1 MRIRLRSLAIS
12 SLVLTFAS
20 AAGARTRP
28 HYGGTVR
35 VESGGS
41 SVSAER
47 AITASLVAETL
58 TSVDAMGRVQPL
70 LAERWESQNGG
81 RRWQFW
87 IRQNIRL
94 HDGSILSAADAA
106 QIFSS
111 QQGSLW
117 RTVRAN
123 GSAVILECDTPQPLL
138 PALLA
143 SQQFAIS
150 KTDSS
155 GLLIGTGPFRRASS
169 SGATTKLTAFDDYW
183 QGRPYVDAIDLSA
196 GRGVRDQWMDLSV
209 ARADLVDVP
218 AVQIRRAE
226 QERMRVLASQNME
239 LIALVPSPNSQLLQ
253 DVRMRQAISVAID
266 RNALLNVIFQRQGE
280 VAAGILPNWMTGYDF
295 LFAAPQDTNLA
306 RDLHGQARQSGAITI
321 SYESGDGIQQLL
333 ADRVVLNARD
343 AGIAMQAVPR
353 HADTQA
359 DLGLV
364 RVSMASLNP
373 GVALQQITSSILPGN
388 ASTAEA
394 DPNSLFRNERDLLTS
409 YRVIP
414 LLYVP
419 RAFAAS
425 PRVRN
430 WTLDVDG
437 APSLTEAWVEDPR

>member
-123 GSAVILECDTPQPLL
+123 GSAVILECVRASGVTLSEASKYL
-138 PALLA
+138 PEDRRQELLA
-143 SQQFAIS
+143 A
-150 KTDSS
+150 
-155 GLLIGTGPFRRASS
+155 RRDKRPA
-169 SGATTKLTAFDDYW
+169 KLY
-183 QGRPYVDAIDLSA
+183 
-196 GRGVRDQWMDLSV
+196 
-209 ARADLVDVP
+209 
-218 AVQIRRAE
+218 
-226 QERMRVLASQNME
+226 
-239 LIALVPSPNSQLLQ
+239 
-253 DVRMRQAISVAID
+253 
-266 RNALLNVIFQRQGE
+266 
-280 VAAGILPNWMTGYDF
+280 
-295 LFAAPQDTNLA
+295 
-306 RDLHGQARQSGAITI
+306 
-321 SYESGDGIQQLL
+321 
-333 ADRVVLNARD
+333 
-343 AGIAMQAVPR
+343 
-353 HADTQA
+353 
-359 DLGLV
+359 
-364 RVSMASLNP
+364 
-373 GVALQQITSSILPGN
+373 
-388 ASTAEA
+388 
-394 DPNSLFRNERDLLTS
+394 
-409 YRVIP
+409 
-414 LLYVP
+414 
-419 RAFAAS
+419 
-425 PRVRN
+425 
-430 WTLDVDG
+430 
-437 APSLTEAWVEDPR
+437 